1 MMRDTP
7 RSFIGSVGFLLQ
19 VPVCRHLGEAVLTE
33 VGRMPGIRGCDLD
46 VAAGA
51 LVVTAD
57 TPVDRTDVLAALHRV
72 GCRVRP

>member
-7 RSFIGSVGFLLQ
+7 RTFIGSIVFLLEA
-19 VPVCRHLGEAVLTE
+19 PVCRHVREAVLAE
-33 VGRMPGIRGCDLD
+33 VGRMSGIRCCELD

-57 TPVDRTDVLAALHRV
+57 TPVDRTDVVATLHRV